1 MRLWTYRRPFNYDN
15 DNYEIRYSFSF
26 TTYTSR
32 LYKNGQLID
41 ELTGNFIDELK
52 VLTHTVHSDDDGN
65 TLKVSVGYI
74 NWWTVGIEV
83 YHNDE
88 RIYASPPDKDIY
100 FADKKLKKLAGTN
113 AQDTETL
120 KQERQ
125 KQSAQWRKNKHSIFA
140 DIGLGAAFFI
150 VSKTTGDLTVA
161 AFTSIALGL
170 ALVVVQR
177 FVKVD
182 LLGGFAVFGTVML
195 LISALLS
202 LTFDSEFF
210 VQLKGTIM
218 GVLGA
223 LVLLTDGVFR
233 KGKYFAPRFERYLN
247 APVKHQPFVVGLS
260 VLGLL
265 MAGINYAVA
274 ILLTEDQWLTYTTF
288 IDMPLYL
295 ILFFMLIS
303 KTSRKEAPEISNR

>member
-1 MRLWTYRRPFNYDN
+1 MRLWTYRRPFAFDN
-15 DNYEIRYSFSF
+15 DGYEIRYSFSF

-32 LYKNGQLID
+32 LYKNGHLID

-52 VLTHTVHSDDDGN
+52 VLTHTIGTADASN
-65 TLKVSVGYI
+65 TLSVSVGYI
-74 NWWTVGIEV
+74 NWLTVGIEV
-83 YHNDE
+83 YYNE
-88 RIYASPPDKDIY
+88 ARIYASHPGKDIY
-100 FADKKLKKLAGTN
+100 FADKKLQKLSDAK
-113 AQDTETL
+113 DTEAF

-125 KQSAQWRKNKHSIFA
+125 KQSVQWQKNKHSIFA

-150 VSKTTGDLTVA
+150 VSKTTGDLTLA

-170 ALVVVQR
+170 ALVVIQR

-202 LTFDSEFF
+202 ITFDSEFF

-218 GVLGA
+218 GILGA
-223 LVLLTDGVFR
+223 LVLLTDGLFR
-233 KGKYFAPRFERYLN
+233 KGRYFAPRFERYLN
-247 APVKHQPFVVGLS
+247 GPVKHQPFVVGLG

-265 MAGINYAVA
+265 MAATNYAVA
-274 ILLTEDQWLTYTTF
+274 TLLSEDQWLTYTTF

-295 ILFFMLIS
+295 ILFFILIS
-303 KTSRKEAPEISNR
+303 KTSQKDATKRG

>member
-1 MRLWTYRRPFNYDN
+1 MRIWTYCRPFHYKNYR
-15 DNYEIRYSFSF
+15 YEIRYSYSL
-26 TTYTSR
+26 TSYTSR
-32 LYKNGQLID
+32 LYKEGKLID
-41 ELTGNFIDELK
+41 ELSGNFIDELK
-52 VLTHTVHSDDDGN
+52 VLTHSVRCDDADN

-74 NWWTVGIEV
+74 NWLTVGIEV
-83 YHNDE
+83 YQDDE
-88 RIYASPPDKDIY
+88 CIYASHPGKDID
-100 FADKKLKKLAGTN
+100 FADKKLQKLTG

-120 KQERQ
+120 KQVRQ
-125 KQSAQWRKNKHSIFA
+125 KQTDQWQKNKHSIFA

-150 VSKTTGDLTVA
+150 VSKTTGDLTLA

-210 VQLKGTIM
+210 VQLKSTIM
-218 GVLGA
+218 GILGA

-247 APVKHQPFVVGLS
+247 SPVKHQPFVIGLS
-260 VLGLL
+260 VLGLI

-295 ILFFMLIS
+295 ILFFSLIS
-303 KTSRKEAPEISNR
+303 ITSRKTTPQGG

>member
-1 MRLWTYRRPFNYDN
+1 MRIWTYRRPFDF
-15 DNYEIRYSFSF
+15 DHHHYEIRYSFSM

-32 LYKNGQLID
+32 LYREGKLID

-52 VLTHTVHSDDDGN
+52 VLTHTVRCDDAGN
-65 TLKVSVGYI
+65 TLTVSVGYI
-74 NWWTVGIEV
+74 NWLTVGIEV
-83 YHNDE
+83 YQNDKC
-88 RIYASPPDKDIY
+88 IYASHPGKDIY
-100 FADKKLKKLAGTN
+100 FADRKLQKLPGAK
-113 AQDTETL
+113 DTETL

-125 KQSAQWRKNKHSIFA
+125 KQSEQWRKNKHSIFA

-223 LVLLTDGVFR
+223 LVLLIDGVFR

-247 APVKHQPFVVGLS
+247 APIQHQPFVIGLS

-303 KTSRKEAPEISNR
+303 KTSQKEASEISNR

>member
-1 MRLWTYRRPFNYDN
+1 MRIWTYCRPFHCKNYR
-15 DNYEIRYSFSF
+15 YEIKYSYSL
-26 TTYTSR
+26 TSYTSR
-32 LYKNGQLID
+32 LYKEGKLID
-41 ELTGNFIDELK
+41 ELTGHFIDELK
-52 VLTHTVHSDDDGN
+52 VLTHTVRCEDASN

-74 NWWTVGIEV
+74 NWLTVGIEV
-83 YHNDE
+83 YQNDKC
-88 RIYASPPDKDIY
+88 IYVSHPGKDIY
-100 FADKKLKKLAGTN
+100 FADRKLQKLTGAK
-113 AQDTETL
+113 DTETL

-125 KQSAQWRKNKHSIFA
+125 KQTDQWQKNKHSIFA
-140 DIGLGAAFFI
+140 DIGLGAVFFI

-170 ALVVVQR
+170 ALVVIQR

-210 VQLKGTIM
+210 VQLKSTIM
-218 GVLGA
+218 GILGA
-223 LVLLTDGVFR
+223 LVLLTDGVLR

-247 APVKHQPFVVGLS
+247 SPVKHQPFVVGLG
-260 VLGLL
+260 LIGLL

-274 ILLTEDQWLTYTTF
+274 TLFSEDKWLTYTTF

-295 ILFFMLIS
+295 ILFFSLIS
-303 KTSRKEAPEISNR
+303 ITSRKSTPQGG

>member
-1 MRLWTYRRPFNYDN
+1 MRIWTYCRPFHYKNYR
-15 DNYEIRYSFSF
+15 YEIRFSYSLTS
-26 TTYTSR
+26 YTSR
-32 LYKNGQLID
+32 LYKEGKLID
-41 ELTGNFIDELK
+41 ELSGNFIDELK
-52 VLTHTVHSDDDGN
+52 VLTHTVRCDDAGN

-74 NWWTVGIEV
+74 NWLTVGIEV
-83 YHNDE
+83 YQDDE
-88 RIYASPPDKDIY
+88 CFYASHPGKDID
-100 FADKKLKKLAGTN
+100 FADKKLQKLTG

-120 KQERQ
+120 KQVRQ
-125 KQSAQWRKNKHSIFA
+125 KQTDQWQKNKHSIFA

-150 VSKTTGDLTVA
+150 VSKTTGDLTLA

-210 VQLKGTIM
+210 VQLKSTIM
-218 GVLGA
+218 GILGA

-247 APVKHQPFVVGLS
+247 SPVKHQPFVIGLS

-274 ILLTEDQWLTYTTF
+274 TLFSEDQWLTYTTF

-295 ILFFMLIS
+295 ILFFSLIS
-303 KTSRKEAPEISNR
+303 ITSRKTTPQGG